1 MWLSVR
7 QKILVTFGI
16 IVLLMLALGLYQLQ
30 VLRSVRDLSEQIVEH
45 DLSFLNDVNEIAV
58 VQQQA
63 RAARDRLRDVT
74 LLAAL
79 GSAGANRQAALAEWQ
94 DEATEIRQA
103 VGALRAS
110 LQSRLDDVDSADVDQ
125 QIRQLV
131 YTLAAA
137 DDLIRQ
143 LEPIVLRQFDAL
155 SKSDFTVAEDA
166 QQQAAR
172 LADQI
177 EERLNSIRASVLQL
191 VNEAQDWIEQMHRM
205 AAITLAAAFAGIVL
219 ASIAAAWLLQRSI
232 TRPLARFARFAEQIG
247 AGDLTA
253 SVTIGSRDEI
263 SQLAQ
268 HLNGMVAGLRELAIQ
283 SRAASE
289 SLNAATQEIRTSTQ
303 QQAASVEEQL
313 ASVQETSATLDEITQ
328 SGAQVSRR
336 AQELSLG
343 AEETI
348 QASSN
353 GLQAVGDTARVMD
366 KIREQV
372 ESVAEN
378 IVMLSERTHAVGDII
393 ATVNDI
399 AERSHILA
407 LNAAIE
413 AAAAGEH
420 GRSFAVVAAEIKNLA
435 DQSKEATVQVRAVL
449 GDIQRGINTS
459 VMLTEEAVKRIS
471 SGTAQT
477 DQAQGAINHLTDT
490 IQESS
495 DTFQQIVA
503 AINQQHIGLEQV
515 MIALRNIR
523 QASTQTADGT
533 RQLDRAAANLSTLS
547 GELVQSIGR
556 YHL

>member
-1 MWLSVR
+1 
-7 QKILVTFGI
+7 
-16 IVLLMLALGLYQLQ
+16 
-30 VLRSVRDLSEQIVEH
+30 
-45 DLSFLNDVNEIAV
+45 
-58 VQQQA
+58 
-63 RAARDRLRDVT
+63 
-74 LLAAL
+74 
-79 GSAGANRQAALAEWQ
+79 
-94 DEATEIRQA
+94 
-103 VGALRAS
+103 
-110 LQSRLDDVDSADVDQ
+110 
-125 QIRQLV
+125 
-131 YTLAAA
+131 
-137 DDLIRQ
+137 
-143 LEPIVLRQFDAL
+143 
-155 SKSDFTVAEDA
+155 
-166 QQQAAR
+166 
-172 LADQI
+172 
-177 EERLNSIRASVLQL
+177 
-191 VNEAQDWIEQMHRM
+191 
-205 AAITLAAAFAGIVL
+205 
-219 ASIAAAWLLQRSI
+219 
-232 TRPLARFARFAEQIG
+232 
-247 AGDLTA
+247 
-253 SVTIGSRDEI
+253 
-263 SQLAQ
+263 
-268 HLNGMVAGLRELAIQ
+268 
-283 SRAASE
+283 
-289 SLNAATQEIRTSTQ
+289 
-303 QQAASVEEQL
+303 
-313 ASVQETSATLDEITQ
+313 
-328 SGAQVSRR
+328 
-336 AQELSLG
+336 
-343 AEETI
+343 
-348 QASSN
+348 
-353 GLQAVGDTARVMD
+353 RVMD

-515 MIALRNIR
+515 MIALRTIR

>member
-16 IVLLMLALGLYQLQ
+16 IVLLMLALGLYQLH
-30 VLRSVRDLSEQIVEH
+30 VLRTVRDLSEQIVEH
-45 DLSFLNDVNEIAV
+45 DLTFLNDVNGIV
-58 VQQQA
+58 LVQQQA
-63 RAARDRLRDVT
+63 HAARNRLRDVT

-79 GSAGANRQAALAEWQ
+79 GNGSANRQDALAEWQ
-94 DEATEIRQA
+94 NEFTELRQA

-110 LQSRLDDVDSADVDQ
+110 LQGRLDDVGSAGIDQ
-125 QIRQLV
+125 QIRQLI

-137 DDLIRQ
+137 EDLIRQ

-155 SKSDFTVAEDA
+155 SKSDFAMAEDA
-166 QQQAAR
+166 QGQAAR

-177 EERLNSIRASVLQL
+177 EERFTSLRTSVVQL
-191 VNEAQDWIEQMHRM
+191 VNEAQDWIEQMHRT
-205 AAITLAAAFAGIVL
+205 AAITVAAAFAGIVL
-219 ASIAAAWLLQRSI
+219 ASIVAAWLLQRSI

-253 SVTIGSRDEI
+253 SVTIGSKDEI

-283 SRAASE
+283 SRTVSE

-328 SGAQVSRR
+328 SGAQVSKR

-343 AEETI
+343 TEETV